1 MSVSSLF
8 SSFIQL
14 YRNHLNIKANYYAWP
29 LLWNLASLRQGNHSS
44 NIYHL
49 AILAVAISNRGL
61 CNFGFLETEKSCRHF
76 QTHLGWRLCAALRS
90 SGWKVECT
98 HFFWQHKAS
107 ELTTN
112 QMCLTVL
119 TFTLLTSQDYKS
131 LMPIYWVSHASG
143 GQICCITN

>member
-49 AILAVAISNRGL
+49 AILAVAISNRRL
-61 CNFGFLETEKSCRHF
+61 CNFEFLKTEKSCRHF
-76 QTHLGWRLCAALRS
+76 QTYLGWWLCTAMRS
-90 SGWKVECT
+90 SGGKWECT
-98 HFFWQHKAS
+98 HCFWQHKAS
-107 ELTTN
+107 EHTTN

-131 LMPIYWVSHASG
+131 LMPIYWVSNASDS
-143 GQICCITN
+143 QICCITN